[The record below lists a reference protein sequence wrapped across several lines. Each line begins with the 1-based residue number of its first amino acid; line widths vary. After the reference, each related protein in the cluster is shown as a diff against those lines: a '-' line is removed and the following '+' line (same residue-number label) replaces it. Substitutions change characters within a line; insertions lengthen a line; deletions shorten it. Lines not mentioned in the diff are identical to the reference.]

1 MKAPGP
7 SSPGKC
13 LLRRA
18 AGAAGIMVSRL
29 AAPRGVASEGRNGDE
44 SGTTRRHKRRVV
56 EGMSPV
62 IESVAVDHAPDKGRV
77 HAQETLKCMI
87 AQKLIVPLFAR
98 EHLSENRVLVIEARG
113 ILVAQAHFMFV
124 QPDPGGLDLGL
135 REAEMNRPRLRG
147 PYRQNEHGHG
157 QEAG

>member
-13 LLRRA
+13 LLRR
-18 AGAAGIMVSRL
+18 GR
-29 AAPRGVASEGRNGDE
+29 RGRRDYGFPTRRPQGGCSEGRNGDE
-44 SGTTRRHKRRVV
+44 SRATRRHKRRVV

-98 EHLSENRVLVIEARG
+98 EHLSENRVLVIEAGG
-113 ILVAQAHFMFV
+113 ILVAQVHFMFV
-124 QPDPGGLDLGL
+124 PAGSGRPG
-135 REAEMNRPRLRG
+135 PR
-147 PYRQNEHGHG
+147 
-157 QEAG
+157 AS